1 MGIGSLERGI
11 NCFLFEENLKN
22 FSSRIIFFFSPDF
35 QGNISK
41 YGTEPF
47 TEATASG
54 IS

>member
-1 MGIGSLERGI
+1 MIDSLEREI
-11 NCFLFEENLKN
+11 NCFLFEENLKF
-22 FSSRIIFFFSPDF
+22 FSSRIIFFSPDF